1 MIWLLLQ
8 EWIRRYFQLVKIK
21 MGNIFNS
28 DFQDFLTALNGA
40 EVKYVL
46 VGGYSVIYHG
56 FPRTTG
62 DLDVFVEVSKN
73 NYDKLVIAFKQFQMP
88 LFDMTEE
95 SFLHKTNIN
104 VYTFGRPPVCIEIL
118 KEISGFSFSEIYKNA
133 IETVFE
139 EIPMKVI
146 HLNDLRKNKKISGRA
161 KDIND
166 LENLTE

>member
-1 MIWLLLQ
+1 
-8 EWIRRYFQLVKIK
+8 

-28 DFQDFLTALNGA
+28 DFQEFLLALNKN
-40 EVKYVL
+40 EVNYVL

-62 DLDVFVEVSKN
+62 DIDIFVEVSKN
-73 NYDKLVIAFKQFQMP
+73 NYGKLVQAFEQFQMP

-95 SFLHKTNIN
+95 SFLRQAHIN

-118 KEISGFSFSEIYKNA
+118 KEISGFTFQEIYNNA
-133 IETVFE
+133 LDIVFE

-146 HLNDLRKNKKISGRA
+146 HIKDLKRNKEISGRA
-161 KDIND
+161 KDLND
-166 LENLTE
+166 LENLSKL